1 MKSKKIQ
8 KMEKGQVAFE
18 FLIIYVV
25 FMVAFIAAV
34 YVSAQRAI
42 YQQIYAEQVYA
53 REIGVR
59 FAQEINTAAR
69 FPGYEKMYSFSDKI
83 KGTAYELNISNG
95 VLMLFYKNTGIF
107 YYPLMTTNISINGY
121 DTGTAS
127 RAINITIGSMN
138 VTNKNGEIK
147 INQ

>member
-1 MKSKKIQ
+1 MKSRKSQ

-42 YQQIYAEQVYA
+42 YQQMYAEQVYA

-69 FPGYEKMYSFSDKI
+69 FSGYEKLYTFSDTI
-83 KGTAYELNISNG
+83 KGTEYELNISNG
-95 VLMLFYKNTGIF
+95 VLMLFYKDRGVF
-107 YYPLMTTNISINGY
+107 YYPLMTKNIFINDA
-121 DTGTAS
+121 DTSVAS
-127 RAINITIGSMN
+127 HAINTSKGSMS
-138 VTNKNGEIK
+138 VTNDNGEVGIH
-147 INQ
+147 Q

>member
-1 MKSKKIQ
+1 MKSRKSQKI
-8 KMEKGQVAFE
+8 EKGQIAFE
-18 FLIIYVV
+18 FLVIYVV

-42 YQQIYAEQVYA
+42 YQQMYAEQVYA

-69 FPGYEKMYSFSDKI
+69 FPGYEKSYTFSDTI

-95 VLMLFYKNTGIF
+95 VLMLFYKDRGVF
-107 YYPLMTTNISINGY
+107 YYPLMTKTISINGY

-127 RAINITIGSMN
+127 HAINASKGYMR
-138 VTNKNGEIK
+138 VTNKDGAIE